1 MPKHNKLKGRIREKG
16 TNYTR
21 LAQDLGISVSA
32 FNNKING
39 RSEFDI
45 VEAGKLSSILDIPP
59 RDIINFFT

>member
-1 MPKHNKLKGRIREKG
+1 MPRLDKLKGRIKEKG
-16 TNYTR
+16 RNYEQ
-21 LAQDLGISVSA
+21 LSHELGISVSA
-32 FNNKING
+32 FNNKVNG